1 MGREGTIL
9 LEISSFPRFPNGS
22 PPIADVTHSAD
33 NSQSIAGEPFTM
45 AVTRIVANLSAPDP
59 IGLAKFYQEV
69 FELDLPFEMGWIA
82 FLGKDSTQKIEL
94 HTASEGGSG
103 TDLPVISI
111 GVDDLDAT
119 EAAVRAAGA
128 EVVYGP
134 ATEDWGL
141 RRFFFRDPAGN
152 LVNVVDS

>member
-1 MGREGTIL
+1 
-9 LEISSFPRFPNGS
+9 
-22 PPIADVTHSAD
+22 
-33 NSQSIAGEPFTM
+33 M
-45 AVTRIVANLSAPDP
+45 AVTRIVANLTAPDP
-59 IGLAKFYQEV
+59 KALALFYEQV
-69 FELDLPFEMGWIA
+69 FQLDLPHDMGWIA
-82 FLGKDSTQKIEL
+82 FLNNDATQKIEL
-94 HTASEGGSG
+94 HTASQGGGG

-134 ATEDWGL
+134 VSEKWGL

>member
-1 MGREGTIL
+1 
-9 LEISSFPRFPNGS
+9 
-22 PPIADVTHSAD
+22 
-33 NSQSIAGEPFTM
+33 M
-45 AVTRIVANLSAPDP
+45 AVTRIVANLKASDP
-59 IGLAKFYQEV
+59 IGLAKFYKDV
-69 FELDLPFEMGWIA
+69 FELDLPFDMGWIA
-82 FLGKDSTQKIEL
+82 FLSRDKAQKIEL

-103 TDLPVISI
+103 NELPVISI
-111 GVDDLDAT
+111 GVENLDAI

-134 ATEDWGL
+134 ATEEWGL

>member
-1 MGREGTIL
+1 MPGV
-9 LEISSFPRFPNGS
+9 RF
-22 PPIADVTHSAD
+22 PPIAD
-33 NSQSIAGEPFTM
+33 IAHPTDKRPIRRREPFTM

-59 IGLAKFYQEV
+59 MGLAKFYQEV
-69 FELDLPFEMGWIA
+69 FELDLTFDMGWIA
-82 FLGKDSTQKIEL
+82 FLSKETTQTIEL

-103 TDLPVISI
+103 TELPVISI
-111 GVDDLDAT
+111 GVDDLNAT
-119 EAAVRAAGA
+119 EAAVRSAGA

-134 ATEDWGL
+134 TTEDWGL

>member
-1 MGREGTIL
+1 
-9 LEISSFPRFPNGS
+9 
-22 PPIADVTHSAD
+22 
-33 NSQSIAGEPFTM
+33 M
-45 AVTRIVANLSAPDP
+45 AVTRIVANLTAPDP
-59 IGLAKFYQEV
+59 VGLARFYAQV
-69 FELDLPFEMGWIA
+69 FGLELPFDMGWIA
-82 FLGKDSTQKIEL
+82 FLSRDATQKIEL

-103 TDLPVISI
+103 TQLPVISI
-111 GVDDLDAT
+111 GVDDLDAA

-134 ATEDWGL
+134 ASEPWGL

>member
-1 MGREGTIL
+1 MT
-9 LEISSFPRFPNGS
+9 
-22 PPIADVTHSAD
+22 
-33 NSQSIAGEPFTM
+33 
-45 AVTRIVANLSAPDP
+45 VTRIIANLTAPDP
-59 IGLAKFYQEV
+59 IGLAKFYEEV
-69 FELDLPFEMGWIA
+69 FELDQPFDMGWIA
-82 FLGKDSTQKIEL
+82 FLNKETTQKIEL
-94 HTASEGGSG
+94 HTASQGAPGQE
-103 TDLPVISI
+103 LPVISI

-128 EVVYGP
+128 AVVYGP

>member
-1 MGREGTIL
+1 
-9 LEISSFPRFPNGS
+9 
-22 PPIADVTHSAD
+22 
-33 NSQSIAGEPFTM
+33 M

-59 IGLAKFYQEV
+59 LGLAEFYQQV

-82 FLGKDSTQKIEL
+82 FLSNDSTQKIEL

-134 ATEDWGL
+134 ANEDWGL
-141 RRFFFRDPAGN
+141 RRFIFRDPAGI